1 MYEKFRH
8 VSESKLHLNPFF
20 KPKLK
25 PKLFQLNPAPVWLLE
40 SMEEVSW
47 MAEEEVPLATLQTR
61 SSSELLLNS
70 RLHYSAKSSS
80 PPLLRNRR
88 RCRGRHRRMEQVGLF
103 LHWSQP
109 DSQERET
116 RDFLILHRRLHFV
129 IMLDV
134 QMKEEHS
141 SLSCVSSNT

>member
-47 MAEEEVPLATLQTR
+47 MAEEEEEEEVPLATLQTR
-61 SSSELLLNS
+61 
-70 RLHYSAKSSS
+70 
-80 PPLLRNRR
+80 
-88 RCRGRHRRMEQVGLF
+88 
-103 LHWSQP
+103 
-109 DSQERET
+109 
-116 RDFLILHRRLHFV
+116 
-129 IMLDV
+129 
-134 QMKEEHS
+134 
-141 SLSCVSSNT
+141 